1 MCYKEFIAD
10 HVTFSQ
16 SGGGFVVAESFQTFA
31 NSRELLCKWLEKAI
45 VRRVITSLGKQKGR
59 QNVESCFIYKAV
71 TKRLLDS
78 CQERK
83 GCCSNRCPA
92 P

>member
-1 MCYKEFIAD
+1 MHYVTETIIASSECAKLKHVRLAKCVIIAD

-45 VRRVITSLGKQKGR
+45 VRRVITS
-59 QNVESCFIYKAV
+59 
-71 TKRLLDS
+71 
-78 CQERK
+78 
-83 GCCSNRCPA
+83 
-92 P
+92 